1 MSIAVSALVRPSIFL
16 RTTQAGFGLLAF
28 AAAAFV
34 ASGAGGVFFWPG
46 AGAGATAAAGLLLA
60 FSAFK
65 NRNALRID
73 ISGVGQI
80 RLTVYQVMRG
90 GALRAEG
97 GDGAQGAPVSLMAG
111 STLWPGLLLLR
122 LRAGDGRVTVVPVWP
137 DSVAAALFRPLAVAC
152 RTIAA
157 RTDGQI

>member
-1 MSIAVSALVRPSIFL
+1 MSIAVSAVVRPSICL
-16 RTTQAGFGLLAF
+16 RAALAGFGLLAGC
-28 AAAAFV
+28 AAGFV
-34 ASGAGGVFFWPG
+34 ANGAGGVFYWPAMGSG
-46 AGAGATAAAGLLLA
+46 AGIAAALILA

-65 NRNALRID
+65 NSNALRID

-90 GALRAEG
+90 GALRAVG
-97 GDGAQGAPVSLMAG
+97 SDGAQGTVVSLMAG

-122 LRAGDGRVTVVPVWP
+122 LRAGDGCVTIVPIWP

-152 RTIAA
+152 RSIAA